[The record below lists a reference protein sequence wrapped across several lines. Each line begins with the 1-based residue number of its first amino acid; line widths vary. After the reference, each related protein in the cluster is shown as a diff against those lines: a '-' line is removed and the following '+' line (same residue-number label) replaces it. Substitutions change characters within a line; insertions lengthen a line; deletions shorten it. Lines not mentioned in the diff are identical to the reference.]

1 VITLPLLPPSINHM
15 YRSIG
20 GARKALTDEALT
32 FRHEVAIA
40 VRGRRAP
47 EGLLACTVQLT
58 FGSKRRGSHRLDADN
73 RIKALADALAL
84 ALGFDDSRIVEW
96 HIYAQHGQHDACVV
110 ALEAAPGTLRG
121 AVVAALEVGE

>member
-40 VRGRRAP
+40 VRGRVLPAG
-47 EGLLACTVQLT
+47 ELACTVRLT
-58 FGSKRRGSHRLDADN
+58 FGRKPGRTRRVDADN

-121 AVVAALEVGE
+121 AVVAALEGTE